1 MQRNIA
7 RDTLLLTVIQMILD
21 GIGLLLNAW
30 MTGVLGTEAIGIL
43 SLTGSF
49 FGLASVMAG
58 GNAFLCVSRFVSEE
72 LGKPS
77 GNPGRVL
84 RYCISVSL
92 ALSAVVALLIV
103 LFAPLCSGYFFG
115 NEALSAPIR
124 LMALSLPL
132 LSLTACMR
140 GYFNASCHAG
150 ICAASDAIG
159 FLARCAL
166 MAGIVHLITPV
177 SNRAIC
183 LMTALC
189 TIGGSLMTLLFLL
202 WKFRTHRTSG
212 TGTASISLRRYVKLA
227 VPVMFGSALT
237 SVLSSAND
245 ALVPLT
251 LRQAG
256 NSTGEALSQFG
267 IFEAIVIPTLFFPST
282 VLCAL
287 SGILVTETAREAAA
301 CNKIRITSL
310 SETILSQTILF
321 AVYVMA
327 VLLLF
332 GHDLGQLL
340 GGGAIGGKM
349 IMLLA
354 PVVPFIYLE
363 IVLESIIK
371 GLGAQAFSSLNYLAE
386 YIIRISAVLICV
398 PLMGFYGIILSYYA
412 SNVCGNLARL
422 VMVIRKT
429 DIRPNWWCA
438 VGLPIGAAF
447 FSNEILKLFF
457 AVTGIPPHG
466 NLITIIAYASLLG
479 GLYLLIYRGLMMI
492 AVPSTATRSK
502 NPTVLR

>member
-7 RDTLLLTVIQMILD
+7 RDTLLLTVIQMLLD
-21 GIGLLLNAW
+21 GTGLLLNAW
-30 MTGVLGTEAIGIL
+30 MTGVLGTEAIGLL

-72 LGKPS
+72 LGKPC
-77 GNPGRVL
+77 GDPGKVL

-92 ALSAVVALLIV
+92 VLSTAVAVLIV
-103 LFAPLCSGYFFG
+103 LSAPLCSEYFFG
-115 NEALSAPIR
+115 NNALSAPIR

-166 MAGIVHLITPV
+166 MAGIVYLITPV
-177 SNRAIC
+177 SNQAIC
-183 LMTALC
+183 MMTALC

-202 WKFRTHRTSG
+202 WKFRGHRTSV
-212 TGTASISLRRYVKLA
+212 TGTASISLQRYVKLA
-227 VPVMFGSALT
+227 IPVMFGSAMT
-237 SVLSSAND
+237 SILSSAND
-245 ALVPLT
+245 ALVPMT

-282 VLCAL
+282 VLCSL

-301 CNKIRITSL
+301 CNKIRITVL
-310 SETILSQTILF
+310 SEKILARTILF
-321 AVYVMA
+321 SVYVVA

-340 GGGAIGGKM
+340 GGGAIGGRM

-386 YIIRISAVLICV
+386 YIIRISVVLICV
-398 PLMGFYGIILSYYA
+398 PLFGFYGIVLSYYA

-438 VGLPIGAAF
+438 VGLPVGAVF
-447 FSNEILKLFF
+447 FSNEILKLLF
-457 AVTGIPPHG
+457 TLLGIPPHG
-466 NLITIIAYASLLG
+466 GPLTMAVYAALLG
-479 GLYLLIYRGLMMI
+479 GLYLLVCRSVTALAM
-492 AVPSTATRSK
+492 PSEKAAEA
-502 NPTVLR
+502 LR